1 VELGPEPGRWFGVFK
16 REGLPMRTQISTAVA
31 IVLATVVVCGAAPLQ
46 IVPGHTPSRAATPG
60 YQVAANESVR
70 QAAGHRKMAARKR
83 ALRAEM
89 RVALPE
95 GRARPRVYLLRGL
108 MNVFSLG
115 MDDLAAE
122 LRRSGIEA
130 TVTNHAESERLVN
143 AITANYAAGDRRPIV
158 LIGHSLGADAV
169 MLMAASLDRN
179 GVPVDLVIPFD
190 ATAAHEAS
198 ANIARVVNMTKHFM
212 VTPGPGFH
220 GALANID
227 LSQDPGIDHLN
238 IDKSPRLHAQVIND
252 VRQLAATPR
261 ALSRP
266 PAPATT
272 FVSGG

>member
-1 VELGPEPGRWFGVFK
+1 
-16 REGLPMRTQISTAVA
+16 M
-31 IVLATVVVCGAAPLQ
+31 
-46 IVPGHTPSRAATPG
+46 
-60 YQVAANESVR
+60 AANESDR
-70 QAAGHRKMAARKR
+70 RAAVHRKMAARKR
-83 ALRAEM
+83 ALGAEM
-89 RVALPE
+89 RLPLSE
-95 GRARPRVYLLRGL
+95 GRAHPHVYLLRGL

-122 LRRSGIEA
+122 LRRAGIEA

-158 LIGHSLGADAV
+158 LVGHSLGADAV

-179 GVPVDLVIPFD
+179 GVPVDLVVPFD
-190 ATAAHEAS
+190 ATAQHEAS

-238 IDKSPRLHAQVIND
+238 IDKSPRLHAEVLND
-252 VRQLAATPR
+252 VRQLMATPR
-261 ALSRP
+261 MLSRQ
-266 PAPATT
+266 PAPAVTSM
-272 FVSGG
+272 SGG